1 MATKKSS
8 KTTEDKT
15 EKIAVGLTKETQ
27 ALLNSYAEDEP
38 ETQFMETGN
47 IGFDMA
53 VSNGLG
59 MPIGSSILIW
69 AEPACGKTTLFGDIS
84 RRLIKMHKDRGEEY
98 KVLYLAVEGS
108 RELLRKIGL
117 DEYMK
122 SKDFIYIEKRLC
134 WRQIEQL
141 YDMVLSGTGA
151 YAGVKLVVIDS
162 VNNVLSDQNLKN
174 SVADGDFGTKARE
187 RSNFY
192 SKYLPMCKQKG
203 INTFMVSQIRQKQ
216 DVAPG
221 LYVEKKKAAVSDS
234 DLHNADIIMKCTKNL
249 SHVETVKLIEET
261 AYCKEEKGILKYIM
275 VLDPTNSSSKN
286 RYDRTHKCEILI
298 EKGAGVCNY
307 YALRKILEFHG
318 FLKKAGSYYSFT
330 SEIYNAISG
339 IPEKSMHRDA
349 VDEILKDRAGDF
361 VEFLKNAGCY
371 SIVSKERISLEE
383 GAVEPETEETSEE
396 E

>member
-1 MATKKSS
+1 MAIKKSN
-8 KTTEDKT
+8 KTKEDKT

-38 ETQFMETGN
+38 ETEFMETGN

-59 MPIGSSILIW
+59 IPIGSSILIW
-69 AEPACGKTTLFGDIS
+69 AEHACGKTTLFGDIS
-84 RRLIKMHKDRGEEY
+84 RRLIKKHKDKGEEY

-108 RELLRKIGL
+108 RELLRKL
-117 DEYMK
+117 VTDEYMK

-141 YDMVLSGTGA
+141 YDMVLSDTGA
-151 YAGVKLVVIDS
+151 YAGVKLIVIDS

-192 SKYLPMCKQKG
+192 SKYLPLCKQKG

-216 DVAPG
+216 DTAPG
-221 LYVEKKKAAVSDS
+221 AFVEKKKAAVSDS

-249 SHVETVKLIEET
+249 SHTETVKLKEKT
-261 AYCKEEKGILKYIM
+261 AYYEEEKGVLKYIM
-275 VLDPTNSSSKN
+275 ILDPTNAASKN

-298 EKGAGVCNY
+298 EKGVGACNY

-318 FLKKAGSYYSFT
+318 FLKKSGAYYSFT
-330 SEIYNAISG
+330 SEVCKAIEKA
-339 IPEKSMHRDA
+339 PEKSMLKDPL
-349 VDEILKDRAGDF
+349 DEILQDNAGDF
-361 VEFLKNAGCY
+361 VEFLKNHGCY
-371 SIVSKERISLEE
+371 SIASTEKVSLEE
-383 GAVEPETEETSEE
+383 GAVEPEPEETPEE

>member
-84 RRLIKMHKDRGEEY
+84 RRLIKIHKDRGEEY

-221 LYVEKKKAAVSDS
+221 SYVEKKKAAVSDS
-234 DLHNADIIMKCTKNL
+234 DLHNADVIMKCTKNL
-249 SHVETVKLIEET
+249 SHTETVKLKEKT
-261 AYCKEEKGILKYIM
+261 AYYEEEKGVLKYIM
-275 VLDPTNSSSKN
+275 VLDPTNAASKN

-298 EKGAGVCNY
+298 EKGVGACNY

-318 FLKKAGSYYSFT
+318 FLKKSGAYYSFN
-330 SEIYNAISG
+330 SEICNAIEKA
-339 IPEKSMHRDA
+339 PEKSMLKGSLDK
-349 VDEILKDRAGDF
+349 ILQDKQINSARPM
-361 VEFLKNAGCY
+361 VPSLK
-371 SIVSKERISLEE
+371 IPLK
-383 GAVEPETEETSEE
+383 
-396 E
+396 